1 MRLVGLHIWG
11 GLNGW
16 GSCGEM
22 MLICRSY
29 VKMGYRLFMQGP
41 LSNTAWQQTKF
52 CLGNTISSLS
62 YTKKLKAIILC
73 ARFSIAEADETV
85 MVEIFAEK
93 MLVVL
98 SAIS

>member
-1 MRLVGLHIWG
+1 MSKWVIVSL
-11 GLNGW
+11 
-16 GSCGEM
+16 
-22 MLICRSY
+22 CR
-29 VKMGYRLFMQGP
+29 VPFPTL
-41 LSNTAWQQTKF
+41 
-52 CLGNTISSLS
+52 LGNKPNFVLAILTISSLS